1 MVLGLRHR
9 YAAGHAGGGAPA
21 RYRVQAKERG
31 VDRPRR
37 NGMTETGEARAAS
50 EDAQQISIAS
60 MSTLKINMFDL
71 AMGSLFLNILGLALP
86 MSLLQVYDRILPN
99 KSVGTLVLLM
109 GGVLVALLMEST
121 LNYCRSYITGWVGA
135 KFEHRAGCAALD
147 RLLMSRIDDF
157 EKGGSGVHLERM
169 GSLPTVREF
178 YAGQAMLTLLDLPFA
193 LLYLSLVAMMG
204 GWLVFIP
211 IVLLIA
217 FASSALMVGTKLR
230 GSLQKRMTADDRR
243 FNFIIEV
250 LGGIHSVKAFAMEAQ
265 MVRRYERLQ
274 ESCAEGAYN
283 VALNSA
289 TAMGMSSFFS
299 QATTICVAMAGALI
313 VIQGDMTT
321 GGLAACSMLAGRAMN
336 PIQKALGVW
345 TRFQSFML
353 ARHRLTDLFA
363 LQPEAPPNLPKLDN
377 VRGALE
383 LENVTFR
390 YGEKLPLIIRE
401 ANIAIREGEC
411 IAISAG
417 NGSGKTT
424 LLTLLQGTLRPTTG
438 RLLIDGLPA
447 LDYEP
452 QSMRDK
458 IAYLPQMGDLFQGTI
473 LQNITMFRK
482 QLDDVAV
489 ETAALLGLD
498 ETVATMAQGFDT
510 PVGDGAYDSLPRGI
524 KQRIAI
530 ARALVNNPRIV
541 LFDEA
546 NTAVDATGDNYL
558 RVWLERAKGKRTLVL
573 VTARPS
579 LAKMADR
586 VFELEGGILRPKPP
600 RDDRGPAPAPPG
612 AVPGLLPQGGPA

>member
-1 MVLGLRHR
+1 MR
-9 YAAGHAGGGAPA
+9 AAGA
-21 RYRVQAKERG
+21 
-31 VDRPRR
+31 
-37 NGMTETGEARAAS
+37 EAQ
-50 EDAQQISIAS
+50 EVSIAS
-60 MSTLKINMFDL
+60 LSTLKSNMFDL
-71 AMGSLFLNILGLALP
+71 AISSLFLNVLGLALP

-109 GGVLVALLMEST
+109 GGVLGALMLESA
-121 LNYCRSYITGWVGA
+121 LNFCRSYITGWVGA

-147 RLLMSRIDDF
+147 RLLMSSIDDF

-169 GSLPTVREF
+169 GSLPMVREF

-193 LLYLSLVAMMG
+193 ILYLSLVAMMG
-204 GWLVFIP
+204 GWLVLVP
-211 IVLLIA
+211 LALLIA
-217 FASSALMVGTKLR
+217 FAVTAIVIGTKLR
-230 GSLQKRMTADDRR
+230 GSLQKRMVADDRR

-274 ESCAEGAYN
+274 EACAEGAYK

-289 TAMGMSSFFS
+289 SAMGISSFFA

-313 VIQGDMTT
+313 VIDGEMTT

-336 PIQKALGVW
+336 PLQKALGVW

-353 ARHRLTDLFA
+353 ARHRLTELFS
-363 LQPEAPPNLPKLDN
+363 LRPEAPENLPKLET

-383 LENVTFR
+383 LENVSFR
-390 YGEKLPLIIRE
+390 YNDSMPFVIKDASIS
-401 ANIAIREGEC
+401 IREGEC
-411 IAISAG
+411 IVISAG
-417 NGSGKTT
+417 NGAGKTT
-424 LLTLLQGTLRPTTG
+424 LLTLLQGVLRPTSG
-438 RLLIDGLPA
+438 RLLIDGQPA
-447 LDYEP
+447 LNFEP

-482 QLDDVAV
+482 KLDDVAV

-498 ETVATMAQGFDT
+498 EVVATMAQGFDT

-573 VTARPS
+573 VTSRPS

-586 VFELEGGILRPKPP
+586 IFELDAGVLRPKPP
-600 RDDRGPAPAPPG
+600 RDDRGPAPVG
-612 AVPGLLPQGGPA
+612 APGLLPQGGAA